1 MPNFQTINLIIII
14 IITMKILIDCVISHT
29 ALTNLYFDGENKRII
44 VTNKNGNVFVYDVTK
59 PLPSV
64 IQTHQTVSKN
74 AIRGFHYDPLK
85 NFVFTGSIDDGEI
98 CVFDIKKPGKV
109 PKNQFFFIFKKIRK
123 N

>member
-1 MPNFQTINLIIII
+1 MVYIIII
-14 IITMKILIDCVISHT
+14 LLITINILIDCVISHT

-74 AIRGFHYDPLK
+74 AIRGFHYDPIK

-109 PKNQFFFIFKKIRK
+109 SKNQFFLILIKKIRK